1 MSKNKTVVNTNGGI
15 GFFGLLSVVLIGL
28 KLTGTIAISW
38 LTILGVLFAPLAI
51 LLTVFCVMVVVA
63 MIVNK

>member
-1 MSKNKTVVNTNGGI
+1 VNTNGGI

>member
-1 MSKNKTVVNTNGGI
+1 MRQNKTVVNTNGGI
-15 GFFGLLSVVLIGL
+15 GFFGLLAVVLIGL